1 MDAVVYELA
10 ATPGMISS
18 PTRCPVR
25 CRDPQRPRAPGTFR
39 RQTVRGRYGSN
50 RRRARYRP
58 HPEPKLLVAGDNPPQ
73 FLDRITR
80 WASLVIISTTD

>member
-73 FLDRITR
+73 FLDRIIR